1 MQLPPHLD
9 TALWPADSLGR
20 SPAPTWRSGHA
31 RLDAELPGGGWP
43 SGALIELLGQP
54 LAASAPGQL
63 CGQGELRLL
72 APALARLA
80 RSGGDIVL
88 VAPPLRLHAP
98 ALAAWGWPLERLL
111 QIDPA
116 SLADAA
122 WATEQALRSR
132 RCAAVVW
139 WTPSH
144 APAGQALGDTR
155 DRPATAASALLR
167 LALRRLH
174 LAAQDG
180 TGLLFV
186 LRDADCAAQ
195 SSPAP
200 LRLICRADPHCA
212 LHLQVELLKRRGP
225 PCATA
230 LRLDTAD
237 AFAPSLG
244 ERLGRPALAAPPQP
258 DRVPRRHALVMP
270 ASAAAGA

>member
-111 QIDPA
+111 QINPA

-132 RCAAVVW
+132 RCAAVLW
-139 WTPSH
+139 WTPPH
-144 APAGQALGDTR
+144 AWGQARGQAQGQQALGPALDPLR
-155 DRPATAASALLR
+155 DRPAPALLR

-186 LRDADCAAQ
+186 LRDAACAAQ
-195 SSPAP
+195 SSPAS
-200 LRLICRADPHCA
+200 LRLLCRADPHCA
-212 LHLQVELLKRRGP
+212 RHLQVELLKRRGP
-225 PCATA
+225 PCAAA
-230 LRLDTAD
+230 LRLDTSN
-237 AFAPSLG
+237 AFAPH
-244 ERLGRPALAAPPQP
+244 PHALA
-258 DRVPRRHALVMP
+258 VP